1 MFLAEKKTD
10 EITIISV
17 SEEDLADC
25 LGVSERRVR
34 QMVKEGIAVKVS
46 AGKYDLKE
54 SAKRYIQTMKEK
66 EKNQSQ
72 SLEKLKVAQAAE
84 TLMHE
89 KLKKRKTELVVNE
102 MEKKLH
108 LASDVEEIW
117 NTMVIS
123 AKSRITAIPVKV
135 SPVLVGIED
144 VKEVQSILKR
154 EINEC
159 LNEISNY
166 DVTKFDKDFEE
177 ELYGDEA
184 GTTEES

>member
-1 MFLAEKKTD
+1 MGEKAEEKN
-10 EITIISV
+10 IISV
-17 SEEDLADC
+17 SETDLAEC

-54 SAKRYIQTMKEK
+54 SAKRYIQIMKDK

-117 NTMVIS
+117 NTMILA
-123 AKSRITAIPVKV
+123 AKSRISSIPIKV

-144 VKEVQSILKR
+144 VKEVQTILRR
-154 EINEC
+154 EVNDC

-166 DVTKFDKDFEE
+166 DVSKFDKDFEE
-177 ELYGDEA
+177 ELYEET
-184 GTTEES
+184 GTTEDF